1 MGAPLTRQRLRPG
14 RACERTRGVVRVA
27 SALAR
32 IGFLQRRKD
41 RDRSGRPCYLL
52 SAICDEHDRHCV
64 CHLQQGPCRRAAT
77 CKDHIRRKR
86 DHFRRVLA

>member
-32 IGFLQRRKD
+32 IGFLQRRKES
-41 RDRSGRPCYLL
+41 RSISTTLL